1 MSAKNTPT
9 KSPSRKSEASTPSPN
24 KSPAKSNPG
33 SESKEKEGSAIK
45 RQYSEESDRTLKHLD
60 ELDNYFAS
68 FAARVEKID
77 KSINMGDRSTL
88 VAAKHE
94 LAQII
99 GDLENLQ
106 FGEVLCI
113 DVKY

>member
-1 MSAKNTPT
+1 MSSKSTPT
-9 KSPSRKSEASTPSPN
+9 KSPAGKNERTISSPN
-24 KSPAKSNPG
+24 KSPARNNPS
-33 SESKEKEGSAIK
+33 SEAKEGSGIQ
-45 RQYSEESDRTLKHLD
+45 RQYSEESDRTLRHLD

-88 VAAKHE
+88 VSAKHE

-106 FGEVLCI
+106 FGEVIILS
-113 DVKY
+113 YRT